1 MKLARGSKS
10 SLFLWAAL
18 VLYAGVLVKVIL
30 FKNPGA
36 LQVLLVSGER
46 MPLSFRMQSSNFM
59 PFRTILHYAQ
69 GNPNMRVALQNLVG
83 NILAFGPMGVLVPAL
98 LPAFRR
104 VRNVILI
111 SLGVSLCFELTQLF
125 GGIGQFDVD
134 DLLLNTL
141 GASIGW
147 VAYWGFDR
155 WRGAQR
161 ITAADQ
167 HHPRG
172 FGE

>member
-83 NILAFGPMGVLVPAL
+83 NIRSDGCSGAGSSASLPEGQERYPDLTWGQPVLRTDPA
-98 LPAFRR
+98 
-104 VRNVILI
+104 VRGHRAV
-111 SLGVSLCFELTQLF
+111 
-125 GGIGQFDVD
+125 
-134 DLLLNTL
+134 
-141 GASIGW
+141 
-147 VAYWGFDR
+147 
-155 WRGAQR
+155 
-161 ITAADQ
+161 
-167 HHPRG
+167 
-172 FGE
+172 